1 MQFRP
6 KASCAGA
13 METWYAIV
21 THEQEGAGHACKTTA
36 ADLPAIDAS
45 LICDA
50 ALRLTKE
57 FGIDG
62 WSIRQLAKEIDA
74 RPNVINYHVG
84 RREDVV
90 HLVMERVNAE
100 ISLPG
105 PCKGWKPW
113 FRLLLGE
120 LRRTLRKY
128 PGVARRLAAI
138 GPGLGESNRIINQG
152 IQMLE
157 DAGFNDQS
165 AFAYSILLCQTWLLR
180 RRRGRQGPAR
190 RGAQRD
196 GQGVRWCPFHARTR
210 RCRPGEGRQAPDRE
224 RKPETGFL
232 RPSVFG
238 PCRCSSR
245 RTGRKPS
252 ARSTDMPRTRAF
264 KTPRSRPKF

>member
-1 MQFRP
+1 MRA
-6 KASCAGA
+6 KRR
-13 METWYAIV
+13 
-21 THEQEGAGHACKTTA
+21 A

-100 ISLPG
+100 ISLSRALQGLEAVVQASFGGTAPHSEEISR
-105 PCKGWKPW
+105 C
-113 FRLLLGE
+113 RAQ
-120 LRRTLRKY
+120 
-128 PGVARRLAAI
+128 ARRHRPWPRRI
-138 GPGLGESNRIINQG
+138 QPHHQPGDS
-152 IQMLE
+152 
-157 DAGFNDQS
+157 DAGGCRIQRPVRIR
-165 AFAYSILLCQTWLLR
+165 ILHPAVPDMLLR

>member
-1 MQFRP
+1 MRA
-6 KASCAGA
+6 KRR
-13 METWYAIV
+13 
-21 THEQEGAGHACKTTA
+21 A

-165 AFAYSILLCQTWLLR
+165 AFAYLSLI
-180 RRRGRQGPAR
+180 
-190 RGAQRD
+190 
-196 GQGVRWCPFHARTR
+196 HI
-210 RCRPGEGRQAPDRE
+210 
-224 RKPETGFL
+224 
-232 RPSVFG
+232 
-238 PCRCSSR
+238 
-245 RTGRKPS
+245 
-252 ARSTDMPRTRAF
+252 
-264 KTPRSRPKF
+264 

>member
-1 MQFRP
+1 MRA
-6 KASCAGA
+6 KRR
-13 METWYAIV
+13 
-21 THEQEGAGHACKTTA
+21 A

-138 GPGLGESNRIINQG
+138 GPGLGESNRINNQG

-165 AFAYSILLCQTWLLR
+165 AFAYSILLCQTCSFVAAEDDRDRLGKVRKETGRAYAGALSTPEPGVAALAKAVKPLTESESLRQDFFDRQFSVLVDALLDGLEENLLR
-180 RRRGRQGPAR
+180 DPPTCHEHEPSKRLDPGR
-190 RGAQRD
+190 
-196 GQGVRWCPFHARTR
+196 
-210 RCRPGEGRQAPDRE
+210 
-224 RKPETGFL
+224 
-232 RPSVFG
+232 
-238 PCRCSSR
+238 SSEH
-245 RTGRKPS
+245 KL
-252 ARSTDMPRTRAF
+252 
-264 KTPRSRPKF
+264 